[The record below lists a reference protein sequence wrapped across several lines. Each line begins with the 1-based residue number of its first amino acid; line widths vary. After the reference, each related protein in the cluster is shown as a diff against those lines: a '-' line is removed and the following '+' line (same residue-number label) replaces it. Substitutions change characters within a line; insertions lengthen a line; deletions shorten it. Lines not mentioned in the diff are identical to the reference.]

1 MALQRVHGSPAVL
14 TPAVSLSCHSQVPS
28 ANTTLPGEL
37 SPGTLISGILKQLSH
52 CPSCFSRRRSPG
64 LRRGRLELDPA
75 VLIYSLSYPP
85 GRGVPMPGCPWV
97 DPGSLSASAA
107 HHLLFS
113 TPNMR
118 LDMSRFQRLLQ
129 RQTPLEEPEISS
141 AQTSLTPHGAVC
153 QQSVYTGHGSN
164 ALDRVGEGG
173 LHSALD
179 LELCIC
185 QGLLSHFR

>member
-1 MALQRVHGSPAVL
+1 MPPANI
-14 TPAVSLSCHSQVPS
+14 TF
-28 ANTTLPGEL
+28 PGEL
-37 SPGTLISGILKQLSH
+37 SLGTLISGILKQLSH

-64 LRRGRLELDPA
+64 LHRGRLELNPA
-75 VLIYSLSYPP
+75 VLICSLSCPP
-85 GRGVPMPGCPWV
+85 GRGVSQPGCPWV

-107 HHLLFS
+107 HHLLIS
-113 TPNMR
+113 TQNMR

-141 AQTSLTPHGAVC
+141 AQTSLTPCGAVC

-164 ALDRVGEGG
+164 ALDRVGEGS